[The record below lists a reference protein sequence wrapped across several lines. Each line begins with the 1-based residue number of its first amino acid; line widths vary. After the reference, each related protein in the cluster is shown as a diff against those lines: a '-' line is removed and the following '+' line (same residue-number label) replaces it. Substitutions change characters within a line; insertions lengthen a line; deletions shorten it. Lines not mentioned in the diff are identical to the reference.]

1 MRGLRAA
8 AGRLQGHHTA
18 AMPSPPEHVSTRPL
32 IDKLGVKPDARVALV
47 NLVDPEFEAL
57 LATRTSDVRVGEP
70 EPDTDLIFLGAD
82 SIDELGVLS
91 ALRSRLRPNGG
102 IWVVS
107 RKGKAATLR
116 DVDVIQAAIANDL
129 VDNKV
134 VSFSE
139 THTSQRLVIPRAM
152 RPQDA

>member
-1 MRGLRAA
+1 MPGLRAA

-18 AMPSPPEHVSTRPL
+18 AMPRPPEHVSTRPL

-47 NLVDPEFEAL
+47 NLMDLGLEAL
-57 LATRTSDVRVGEP
+57 LATRTSDVTYGKP
-70 EPDTDLIFLGAD
+70 APDTDLIFLGAN
-82 SIDELGVLS
+82 SIDELGGLS
-91 ALRSRLRPNGG
+91 ALRSHLRPDGG
-102 IWVVS
+102 IWVVF

-116 DVDVIQAAIANDL
+116 DVDVIEAAVANGL

-152 RPQDA
+152 RPSA